1 MMREHQDS
9 AWCSRAPLL
18 NPDPNGSGLMFPGPS
33 TVPASYDK
41 SIPCRSNEHDL
52 NLYRS
57 S

>member
-1 MMREHQDS
+1 MREHQDS

-18 NPDPNGSGLMFPGPS
+18 NPNPNGSGLMFPGPS